1 MMTTHTDFNRPAAA
15 VALLSVD
22 DLLARAGYD
31 RRPSPGGG
39 RDVQTLQQMTAAAS
53 EFLRRFGEALDL
65 DAASARDCAEQALT
79 LIQTRRQ
86 CSPATGGLAPWQA
99 KRVVAFIDE
108 NLSRKILV
116 EDLANLVRLSESHFA
131 RAFTKNFGVPPRTY
145 LIGRRVELAKRLM
158 RSTKDALCQ
167 IALECGFA
175 DQAHL
180 SRVFRSL
187 VGLPPHAWRVAQR
200 RISAETE

>member
-1 MMTTHTDFNRPAAA
+1 MMTTRTEFSRPAAP
-15 VALLSVD
+15 VAALSID
-22 DLLARAGYD
+22 DLLAQAGRD
-31 RRPSPGGG
+31 RRHAPGTGDA
-39 RDVQTLQQMTAAAS
+39 RALQQMTAAAS

-86 CSPATGGLAPWQA
+86 FPLETGGLAPWQA
-99 KRVVAFIDE
+99 KRVTAFIDE

-116 EDLANLVRLSESHFA
+116 EDLAALVRLSESHFA
-131 RAFTKNFGVPPRTY
+131 RAFTRSFGRPPRTY
-145 LIGRRVELAKRLM
+145 LIARRVELAKRLM
-158 RSTKDALCQ
+158 CSTRDALCQ

-187 VGLPPHAWRVAQR
+187 VGLSPHAWRVAQR
-200 RISAETE
+200 RIAAEAE